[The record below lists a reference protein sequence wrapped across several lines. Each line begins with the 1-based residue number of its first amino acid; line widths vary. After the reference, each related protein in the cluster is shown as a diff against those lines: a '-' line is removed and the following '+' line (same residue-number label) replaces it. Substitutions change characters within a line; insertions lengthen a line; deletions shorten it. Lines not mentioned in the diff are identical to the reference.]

1 MTESYDDR
9 GGEADGEGSTAGP
22 PRWVK
27 VFGIIALVLVV
38 LVVVML
44 LVGGNH
50 GPGRHVG
57 HGADSHSLS
66 SNVDQAGAGVGRE
79 PPAGVPTR

>member
-9 GGEADGEGSTAGP
+9 GDEADGRRSTAGP

-38 LVVVML
+38 PVVVML
-44 LVGGNH
+44 LVDGNH

-57 HGADSHSLS
+57 IGSDDHSSS
-66 SNVDQAGAGVGRE
+66 SNVDQAGAGVSRE
-79 PPAGVPTR
+79 PPAGVHTR

>member
-9 GGEADGEGSTAGP
+9 GEEVDGRASTAGP

-57 HGADSHSLS
+57 NGTDRHASS
-66 SNVDQAGAGVGRE
+66 SNVDQAGAGAGRE
-79 PPAGVPTR
+79 PPAGVRTR